1 MVVIGSGLPSRVTK
15 ENVRIDM
22 TVRGEDF
29 GSVLN
34 TTGNA
39 AVVDVYVYDVY
50 GNASDAALGRFGC
63 TGQIFSQNITASDGT
78 YMAGEVSISQDY
90 LTGKK
95 VV

>member
-1 MVVIGSGLPSRVTK
+1 
-15 ENVRIDM
+15 M

-29 GSVLN
+29 GSVLK

-39 AVVDVYVYDVY
+39 AVADIYVYDVY
-50 GNASDAALGRFGC
+50 GSASDAALGRFGC